1 MLRNQNL
8 NFHPLT
14 EITYKIHGRTDE
26 DRQPLPLFWC
36 GSGIEVNVTGS
47 ELWID
52 IEADYEQYEPWAA
65 CILNGAFISR
75 QMLPPG
81 RQRLCLF
88 RGMNESSVKNVRFL
102 RELQAMSEDNDN
114 CLLVH
119 GFSTDGFFLPL
130 SNPRFRLEFIGD
142 SITSGEG
149 TYGSRAEDDWI
160 PMFMSASNNYA
171 HMVSQTL
178 DADYRLISQGGWGV
192 LSSWDNNPY
201 HNIPSCYEKICGL
214 LQGEKNEALGAFK
227 PYRFHTWEPDAII
240 INLGTNDA
248 GAFEQPAWQDPVSGR
263 QFKQRLNPD
272 GSYHPSDIARFEQA
286 VTDFL
291 LMIRK
296 NNPRSHI
303 VWCYG
308 MVSYALTLPITNA
321 INTYRKQTGDLKVSF
336 LQLPASTEET
346 VGSRC
351 HPGVLSHQMAAQL
364 LTDYLKI
371 ILEA

>member
-1 MLRNQNL
+1 MQKNQNL
-8 NFHPLT
+8 KSYSLSET
-14 EITYKIHGRTDE
+14 IYKVHGRTDE
-26 DRQPLPLFWC
+26 EQQPLPLFWC
-36 GSGIEVNVTGS
+36 GSGVEVNVTGT

-52 IEADYEQYEPWAA
+52 IEVDYERYEPWAA
-65 CILNGAFISR
+65 CILNGSLVSR
-75 QMLPPG
+75 QMLTPG
-81 RQRLCLF
+81 RQCICLF
-88 RGMNESSVKNVRFL
+88 RGMNESAVKNVRFL
-102 RELQAMSEDNDN
+102 RELQAMSEDPANR
-114 CLLVH
+114 LLIH
-119 GFSTDGFFLPL
+119 GFSSDGFFLPL
-130 SNPRFRLEFIGD
+130 SSPRFRLEFIGD

-149 TYGSRAEDDWI
+149 TYGAKAEDDWI
-160 PMFMSASNNYA
+160 PMFMSASSNYA
-171 HMVSQTL
+171 SMISKAL

-214 LQGEKNEALGAFK
+214 LNGEKNEALGAFK

-248 GAFEQPAWQDPVSGR
+248 GAFVQPPWQNPVTGE
-263 QFKQRLNPD
+263 QFKQRLNFD
-272 GSYHPSDIARFEQA
+272 GSYHPQDIARFRQA

-291 LMIRK
+291 LTVRK

-308 MVSYALTLPITNA
+308 MISYDLTLPITEA
-321 INTYRKQTGDLKVSF
+321 INTYRKQTGDLRISF
-336 LQLPASTEET
+336 LQLPAVTNET
-346 VGSRC
+346 IGSRS
-351 HPGVLSHQMAAQL
+351 HPGTAAHKQAARL